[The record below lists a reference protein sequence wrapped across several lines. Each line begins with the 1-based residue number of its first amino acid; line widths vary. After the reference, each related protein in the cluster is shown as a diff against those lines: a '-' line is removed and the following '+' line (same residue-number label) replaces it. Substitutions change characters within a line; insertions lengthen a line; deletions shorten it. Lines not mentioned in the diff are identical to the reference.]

1 MFSAD
6 GAEPK
11 CTIVADV
18 TLTPWLTSWFDP
30 AYVIRSALRFH
41 HVCRIAARKK
51 FSFRFFLS
59 VFFHRATICLFG
71 RSQRVVFTA
80 RCYASAVLAMGLCLS
95 VRVRVCPSV
104 TSRSS
109 TETAKRRITQ
119 TTSHDTPGTG
129 FLTPKISAK
138 FDRGHPLRGR
148 QIQVGWA
155 SDVRQITGYISN
167 TVKDRH
173 IVSIKVE
180 YMRSIEW

>member
-18 TLTPWLTSWFDP
+18 TLTPSLTSWFDP

-80 RCYASAVLAMGLCLS
+80 RCYASAVLAMGLCLP

-109 TETAKRRITQ
+109 TKTAKLRITQ
-119 TTSHDTPGTG
+119 TTSHDTSGTLVFCRQRSSRNSTG
-129 FLTPKISAK
+129 VTPYGGAK
-138 FDRGHPLRGR
+138 CRWGGPATFD
-148 QIQVGWA
+148 
-155 SDVRQITGYISN
+155 
-167 TVKDRH
+167 K
-173 IVSIKVE
+173 
-180 YMRSIEW
+180 